1 MAVSRGRICAR
12 EVPRQKMV
20 VARTSRLNVGYLN
33 KVKGIILVLSSSGY
47 VLVNLVAKLKACVES
62 SYTGSVKLDMR
73 A

>member
-1 MAVSRGRICAR
+1 M
-12 EVPRQKMV
+12 
-20 VARTSRLNVGYLN
+20 ARTSRLNVGYLN

-47 VLVNLVAKLKACVES
+47 VLVNLVVKLKACVES